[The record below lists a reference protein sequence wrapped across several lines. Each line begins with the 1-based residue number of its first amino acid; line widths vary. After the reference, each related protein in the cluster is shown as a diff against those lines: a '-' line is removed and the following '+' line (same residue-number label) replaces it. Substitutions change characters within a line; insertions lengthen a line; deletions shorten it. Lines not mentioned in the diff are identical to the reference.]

1 MCTAN
6 QLCSDLAIEDRDAP
20 VGDSADPI
28 LDMPIKMLRRRNKK
42 NVSTVGVSVRRSTR
56 INKKGLK

>member
-1 MCTAN
+1 
-6 QLCSDLAIEDRDAP
+6 LEIEDRDAP

-28 LDMPIKMLRRRNKK
+28 LDMPIKLLRRRNKK

-56 INKKGLK
+56 ITNFKKGLK